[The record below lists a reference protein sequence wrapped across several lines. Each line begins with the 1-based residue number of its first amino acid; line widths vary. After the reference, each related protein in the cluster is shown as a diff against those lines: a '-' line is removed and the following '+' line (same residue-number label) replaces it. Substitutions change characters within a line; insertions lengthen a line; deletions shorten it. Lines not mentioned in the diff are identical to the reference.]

1 MKEYNIK
8 WCLCI
13 LSTKSGE
20 WSLPNR
26 LDQTELTNDTE
37 TLNHNSGHKILE
49 LPALNNKKIT
59 IREFIKYLL
68 NIWKTKQ
75 FVRDHRPTLWS
86 PLANMSTCY
95 LISGQNVLITCS
107 SGSSPFSHNGQQACE
122 DTDSFPTWQSRSA
135 QLNTVPS
142 PSSGHG

>member
-1 MKEYNIK
+1 M
-8 WCLCI
+8 
-13 LSTKSGE
+13 STKSGE

-59 IREFIKYLL
+59 IQEFIKYLL

-75 FVRDHRPTLWS
+75 FVRDYRPTL
-86 PLANMSTCY
+86 
-95 LISGQNVLITCS
+95 
-107 SGSSPFSHNGQQACE
+107 
-122 DTDSFPTWQSRSA
+122 
-135 QLNTVPS
+135 
-142 PSSGHG
+142 